1 MEANK
6 MYEDVVYLIFNVFK
20 NEKSRTMLKVDPE
33 FEAKILEL
41 INDVLLLEK
50 DFNAK
55 LDGNVWFAEFG
66 KALVN
71 ILQVKAKFEKVDNKK
86 SWRSLRWLQ

>member
-55 LDGNVWFAEFG
+55 LDGNV
-66 KALVN
+66 
-71 ILQVKAKFEKVDNKK
+71 
-86 SWRSLRWLQ
+86 